1 ARRSGRLGPA
11 WAEAAVLA
19 AGLEKRYG
27 PRAVL
32 RDISFRLDA
41 GGVLLVTGP
50 NGAGKTPL
58 LSMWAGLAVPP
69 RGSLDVPVNRRDVG
83 SVAHEPLVYLE
94 LTAAENLDLFGR

>member
-1 ARRSGRLGPA
+1 MPA
-11 WAEAAVLA
+11 VAEAAVLA

-50 NGAGKTPL
+50 NGAGKTTL
-58 LSMWAGLAVPP
+58 LRMVAGLAVPT
-69 RGSLDVPVNRRDVG
+69 RGSLHVAVDRRDVNR
-83 SVAHEPLVYLE
+83 
-94 LTAAENLDLFGR
+94 AAEAPTPDTGC